1 MPGRTGSASGSTR
14 QTGVRIAGAAI
25 LAVVCGTVMIGMPSV
40 MDATGMTERLTSS
53 DSVSRIADRDMY
65 DAMSG
70 DTNAGRMFNRSQLLF
85 VVDRAHGDRVYWL
98 NTRKYAFHV
107 DFLHRTY
114 LSTQDTDMLIKA
126 SYQSDDRRFVLGS
139 VVHYPGLDRY
149 GVEMWEGDTVALPL
163 LRSTMASLQ
172 QTFFAPLAFK
182 PNSSRQEEILRGSP
196 GFPVIAPNDAY
207 EARSSAVLNPGTAV
221 GRLRIVDD
229 PETETLARDE
239 VVILRSNPVTL
250 TPVAGIV
257 TTHFSTPLTHVNLLA
272 GTWKVPNAYLAKA
285 DETYASLAGHD
296 VVLTAQG
303 GTIIIRAATPAESAR
318 SRSVRSA
325 SAPRLPVADLSY
337 AALPSLMEQ
346 HRSDVIRTGAKAANL
361 GEVARLAA
369 KSDGRFS
376 VPAGFSVPFAW
387 YDQFVAANGLEQR
400 ITAILKD
407 ETLHRD
413 RTRLRGALA
422 SLRSAFDHGRMPDGL
437 MAQVQSRRSAV
448 IGAGGVFARSSTNS
462 EDLKGFNGAGLYT
475 SVPNVMDEAQLGAA
489 IRTVWGSVWNDRAFA
504 AREAAGIDHRGVR
517 ASVLI
522 QKGVDAEASGV
533 MVTANPYER
542 EDPEAVFIN
551 AKKGLG
557 MRVVEGRK
565 VAEQVIYRTW
575 PNETLQ
581 ILTRSDDDTMLSFD
595 GKGGVKEIRIE
606 KGRTVL
612 SDDLT
617 RRLAR
622 VGNSIENWFDGQPQ
636 DIEWLTAGGSVV
648 IVQSRPYMGADR

>member
-1 MPGRTGSASGSTR
+1 MAVVAIIGGLTIVGVPSMMAA
-14 QTGVRIAGAAI
+14 TGV
-25 LAVVCGTVMIGMPSV
+25 
-40 MDATGMTERLTSS
+40 TERLTSS
-53 DSVSRIADRDMY
+53 DSTSRIPDRRTY
-65 DAMSG
+65 QAMSG

-85 VVDRAHGDRVYWL
+85 VIDRAHGDRVYWI
-98 NTRKYAFHV
+98 NTRKYAFHI

-114 LSTQDTDMLIKA
+114 LSTQDTEALIRA
-126 SYQSDDRRFVLGS
+126 SYQSDDRRFVFGS
-139 VVHYPGLDRY
+139 VVHYPGIDRY
-149 GVEMWEGDTVALPL
+149 GVEMWEGDTATLPL
-163 LRSTMASLQ
+163 LRSTMATLQ
-172 QTFFAPLAFK
+172 RTFFAPLGFK
-182 PNSSRQEEILRGSP
+182 PNSSRQEEIVRGAQ
-196 GFPVIAPNDAY
+196 GFAVIAPNDAY
-207 EARSSAVLNPGTAV
+207 EARSSAVLNPGTAI

-229 PETETLARDE
+229 PDEETLGRDE
-239 VVILRSNPVTL
+239 IVILRSNPVTL

-285 DETYASLAGHD
+285 DETYASLAGRE
-296 VVLTAQG
+296 VVLTARG
-303 GTIIIRAATPAESAR
+303 GTISIRPATAEEAAGGRQT
-318 SRSVRSA
+318 RSA
-325 SAPRLPVADLSY
+325 SAPRLPRADLAY
-337 AALPSLMEQ
+337 VALPSLMEQ
-346 HRSDVIRTGAKAANL
+346 RRSDVVRTGAKAANL

-376 VPAGFSVPFAW
+376 VPAGFSIPFAW
-387 YDQFVAANGLEQR
+387 YDRFVVANGLDRR
-400 ITAILKD
+400 ISAILED
-407 ETLHRD
+407 DGLHRD
-413 RTRLRGALA
+413 RVRLKAALA
-422 SLRSAFDHGRMPDGL
+422 DLRLAFDRGRMPEGL
-437 MAQVQSRRSAV
+437 MAEVQARRSTV

-475 SVPNVMDEAQLGAA
+475 SVPNVTDEAQLSAA

-533 MVTANPYER
+533 MVTANPYET

-557 MRVVEGRK
+557 MRVVEGRR
-565 VAEQVIYRTW
+565 VAEQLIYRTW
-575 PNETLQ
+575 PNETIQ

-595 GKGGVKEIRIE
+595 GKGGVRETRIE

-612 SDDLT
+612 DDDLT

-622 VGNSIENWFDGQPQ
+622 VGNSIEKWFDGQPQ
-636 DIEWLTAGGSVV
+636 DIEWLTVNGSVV